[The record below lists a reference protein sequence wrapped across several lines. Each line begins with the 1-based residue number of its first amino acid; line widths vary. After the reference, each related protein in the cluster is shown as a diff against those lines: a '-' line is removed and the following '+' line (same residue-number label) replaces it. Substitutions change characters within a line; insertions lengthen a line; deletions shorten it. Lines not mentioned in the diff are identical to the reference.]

1 MCWNIRGSG
10 ATAISSDNA
19 SGADNQQERPIAEM
33 RAESSETIRRTSAR
47 VSDEEMVP
55 SAWRHAGV
63 VLLFKEDYSPDRMIG
78 EGEERNSLSGKPQ
91 TCSRVKRF
99 TRASPAHIGET
110 LTDLAEGPRV
120 MPREVLV
127 TP

>member
-63 VLLFKEDYSPDRMIG
+63 VAQGRLLTRSNVIE
-78 EGEERNSLSGKPQ
+78 EGNQRNSLSGKTQ
-91 TCSRVKRF
+91 TCPRVKRF
-99 TRASPAHIGET
+99 TRASPAHIGEA

-120 MPREVLV
+120 IPREVLV

>member
-10 ATAISSDNA
+10 AAAISSDNA

-63 VLLFKEDYSPDRMIG
+63 ALLIATTHSIVRSRKTTSEIPCRVSQKLAPEWSD
-78 EGEERNSLSGKPQ
+78 SLVNLRLISGKP
-91 TCSRVKRF
+91 
-99 TRASPAHIGET
+99 TRSHRRDRG
-110 LTDLAEGPRV
+110 
-120 MPREVLV
+120 
-127 TP
+127 

>member
-55 SAWRHAGV
+55 SAWRHAGALRTRWSTHSNTSSKTNSEIPCRV
-63 VLLFKEDYSPDRMIG
+63 SHKLAP
-78 EGEERNSLSGKPQ
+78 ERSDSLGNFQ
-91 TCSRVKRF
+91 
-99 TRASPAHIGET
+99 
-110 LTDLAEGPRV
+110 L
-120 MPREVLV
+120 
-127 TP
+127 

>member
-1 MCWNIRGSG
+1 MCWNIRGSS
-10 ATAISSDNA
+10 ATAHRSDNA

-63 VLLFKEDYSPDRMIG
+63 VRPRTTTHLINLIE
-78 EGEERNSLSGKPQ
+78 EGNQRNSLSGKPQ
-91 TCSRVKRF
+91 TCPRVERF
-99 TRASPAHIGET
+99 TRASPAHIGEAH
-110 LTDLAEGPRV
+110 TDLAEGPRV
-120 MPREVLV
+120 IPREVLV
-127 TP
+127 T